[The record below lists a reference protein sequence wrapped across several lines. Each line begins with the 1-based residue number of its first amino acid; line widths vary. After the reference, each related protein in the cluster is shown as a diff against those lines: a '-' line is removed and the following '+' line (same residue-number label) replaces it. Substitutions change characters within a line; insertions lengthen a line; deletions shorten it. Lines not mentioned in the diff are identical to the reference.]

1 MEQPAFVAEL
11 EQPMF
16 VAELGTAENV
26 RDFDDYD
33 PRFNV
38 I

>member
-1 MEQPAFVAEL
+1 MKQPAFVAEL
-11 EQPMF
+11 EQPVS
-16 VAELGTAENV
+16 VAELGTAEKV

-33 PRFNV
+33 PPFNV